1 MSWAS
6 PGPHRVPDLPAP
18 TPAAKALPSAVALRR
33 RRWLWALGSL
43 GLAGAAGAAYTRF
56 CEARWLEITHHVVP
70 LRATETKPIRILH
83 LSDLHASACVPLEF
97 ISEAVRLGLAE
108 KPDLICLTG
117 DFITK
122 HFADWNAYAAVLK
135 PLAAAAP
142 VFACLGNHD
151 GGKWAARP
159 AYGGHADHRA
169 IRSCL
174 AASGVKVLLNQ
185 SEEIRLRDRRVRLV
199 GVGDLWGE
207 ELHAAEAFGASAAA
221 DLTLLLMHN
230 PDGKDAVAG
239 FRWDLALCGHTHGG
253 QLRLPWLGTPFAPV
267 RDHLYVAGLNRWRDR
282 WIFTTRG
289 VGNLHGVRFNCRP
302 EVSLLHLA

>member
-1 MSWAS
+1 MSA
-6 PGPHRVPDLPAP
+6 
-18 TPAAKALPSAVALRR
+18 PAAQVAPVPTALRR
-33 RRWLWALGSL
+33 RRWLWALGLL
-43 GLAGAAGAAYTRF
+43 GLSGGAGAAYTRLR
-56 CEARWLEITHHVVP
+56 EPRWLEVTHQVVP
-70 LRATETKPIRILH
+70 TRPSETKPIRILH

-122 HFADWNAYAAVLK
+122 HFAGFDAYAAVLK
-135 PLAAAAP
+135 PLAATAP

-151 GGKWAARP
+151 GGVYSSRP
-159 AYGGHADHRA
+159 ERFRTSNHTE
-169 IRSCL
+169 IRRLLKACG
-174 AASGVKVLLNQ
+174 AKCLLNE
-185 SEEIRLRDRRVRLV
+185 SVEVTVRGRHLWLV
-199 GVGDLWGE
+199 GVGDLWSR
-207 ELHAAEAFGASAAA
+207 ELCATEAFDSVPP
-221 DLTLLLMHN
+221 DSVTVLLMHN

-267 RDHLYVAGLNRWRDR
+267 RDHRYVAGLNRWRDR

>member
-1 MSWAS
+1 MTEPVARVALS
-6 PGPHRVPDLPAP
+6 P
-18 TPAAKALPSAVALRR
+18 TTLRR
-33 RRWLWALGSL
+33 RRWLWALGLL
-43 GLAGAAGAAYTRF
+43 GLSGGAVAAYTRL
-56 CEARWLEITHHVVP
+56 CEPRWLEVTHQVVP
-70 LRATETKPIRILH
+70 TRPSEAKPIRILH
-83 LSDLHASACVPLEF
+83 LSDLHASACVPLKF
-97 ISEAVRLGLAE
+97 VSEAVRLGLAE
-108 KPDLICLTG
+108 RPDLICLTG

-122 HFADWNAYAAVLK
+122 HFTSFEAYAAVLK

-159 AYGGHADHRA
+159 SYRGHADHTAVRN
-169 IRSCL
+169 CL
-174 AASGVKVLLNQ
+174 AASGIKVLLNQ
-185 SEEIRLRDRRVRLV
+185 SQELTVRDRQIRLV
-199 GVGDLWGE
+199 GVGDLWAEEMRGE
-207 ELHAAEAFGASAAA
+207 EAFNGKSSDAC
-221 DLTLLLMHN
+221 TVLLMHN

-267 RDHLYVAGLNRWRDR
+267 RDHRYVAGLNRWRDR

>member
-1 MSWAS
+1 MSA
-6 PGPHRVPDLPAP
+6 
-18 TPAAKALPSAVALRR
+18 PAAQVAPVPTALRR
-33 RRWLWALGSL
+33 RRWLWVL
-43 GLAGAAGAAYTRF
+43 GLLGLSGGAGAAYARLR
-56 CEARWLEITHHVVP
+56 EPRWLEVTHQVVP
-70 LRATETKPIRILH
+70 IRPSETKPIRILH
-83 LSDLHASACVPLEF
+83 LSDLHASACVPLGF

-122 HFADWNAYAAVLK
+122 HFADFDAYAAVLK
-135 PLAAAAP
+135 PLAATAP

-151 GGKWAARP
+151 GGKWAGRASYR
-159 AYGGHADHRA
+159 GHADHSAVRN
-169 IRSCL
+169 CL

-185 SEEIRLRDRRVRLV
+185 AVEVVVRDRRVRLV
-199 GVGDLWGE
+199 GVGDLWAE
-207 ELHAAEAFGASAAA
+207 ELQAAEAFGAKSSEAP
-221 DLTLLLMHN
+221 TLLLMHN

-267 RDHLYVAGLNRWRDR
+267 RDHRYVAGLNRWRDR

-302 EVSLLHLA
+302 EVSLLTLN